1 MGWQQAVDKTVTGM
15 GYELVDCERSAGGLL
30 RISIDRV
37 PGQMYITGESEFV
50 LVEDCEQVTRQ
61 LQRVL
66 EVENC
71 DYARLE
77 VSSPGL
83 DRPLKTEAHYL
94 RFVGLEID
102 VTLKVAFLG
111 RKNYRGFLR
120 VAEEVPASS
129 AEAAAEALPL
139 ERGLELVFKDGKED
153 KVLGF
158 VLSEVR
164 EARLVPVVDFKG
176 RKRGS
181 AQTPQTSELAAD
193 GAHESGG
200 HEE

>member
-102 VTLKVAFLG
+102 VTLKVAFQG

-120 VAEEVPASS
+120 VAEEVPAPS